1 MYQRKEQQQN
11 EKAKGFYVG
20 GEGPYP
26 GSVKFSNNY
35 GWSNI
40 NNQKIDIKQY
50 DDPVKSALYD
60 ENNGY
65 EKYIQNLGLNVNIRL
80 ILKEEIESLRLKYSW
95 ISSSSYWTGSS
106 DADYAYSVWFMYSNG
121 SFYKNNYDI
130 STNYGVRPV
139 IESTE

>member
-1 MYQRKEQQQN
+1 MEQQQN

-20 GEGPYP
+20 GESPYP
-26 GSVKFSNNY
+26 ESVKFSNNY

-50 DDPVKSALYD
+50 DGPVKSAFYD

-80 ILKEEIESLRLKYSW
+80 ILKEKIESLRLKYFLDKLKF
-95 ISSSSYWTGSS
+95 IL
-106 DADYAYSVWFMYSNG
+106 DRF
-121 SFYKNNYDI
+121 
-130 STNYGVRPV
+130 VRCRLCLQCLV
-139 IESTE
+139 YVFKWKFL